1 MPPLRSTYSCRSKY
15 CYASFDSERSLNL
28 HRNTCAHYKRHEAA
42 ALEKR
47 KERRKEESLVIKAKK
62 KEVLERAREK
72 LLENVSQS

>member
-1 MPPLRSTYSCRSKY
+1 MPPLVSIYRCRSTHCH
-15 CYASFDSERSLNL
+15 ASFDSERSLNL
-28 HRNTCAHYKRHEAA
+28 HRSTCDHYKRHEAA

-47 KERRKEESLVIKAKK
+47 KEKRKEKSLVIKAKK